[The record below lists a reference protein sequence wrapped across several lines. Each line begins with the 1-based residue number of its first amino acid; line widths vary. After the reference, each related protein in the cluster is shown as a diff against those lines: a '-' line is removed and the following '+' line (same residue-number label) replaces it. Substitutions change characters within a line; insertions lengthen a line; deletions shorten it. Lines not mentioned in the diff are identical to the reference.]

1 MKKTLIIIG
10 ALLAL
15 LVVVAIAVPAFIPV
29 ETYKAQVEQRVEDAT
44 GRKLTIA
51 GPVRFS
57 LLPSVAILAKDVH
70 FANATGFAAPEMA
83 TLAALE
89 IKLKVMP
96 LLTGEIVI
104 DSFVIDKPAINL
116 EVDSQGRP
124 NWQFSTATQKP
135 AAPSAGGKPAAGGT
149 NGGGSGLKDIRLD
162 NVRLSDGRIS
172 FRDAQSNSNFAAEAI
187 NLRLSLPDLDTPLRA
202 DGGVTWN
209 GRPIKLRIDLAKPRA
224 AMEGKAS
231 ALAVNVDADLLRFDF
246 KGNVSNS
253 TALNLDGALD
263 LASPNLRDLAAWVGQ
278 PLNAPGSGL
287 GPFDVKGQLVM
298 AGTKI
303 GFTNAQLSLDEI
315 RARGSLAVD
324 SSGKV
329 PSITAKLDTNLLDLN
344 PYLPPETTAPASSA
358 APAAPSAAAPRKS
371 EGWSTEPLDFSG
383 LRGANA
389 DLALGVE
396 GLLIRRI
403 KIGESRLA
411 VHLKDGKLAADLTEL
426 ALYQGQ
432 GKGHVAL
439 DGSGKIPGV
448 EFAVTLNGV
457 QAEPLLKDAM
467 DIDRL
472 LGTGQAEI
480 QVSSSGGSQAALM
493 QALNG
498 KGAVKFENGA
508 IKGINLAAMMRNVA
522 SAFLDAQAG
531 RSEQTDFSELSGSY
545 VIANG
550 IVTNKDLSL
559 QAPLLRVSGAG
570 TVNLPQRSMN
580 YRLEP
585 KIAATTQGQG
595 GRQDTLGLE
604 LPVVVSGPWD
614 NLSYKPDL
622 SGVLSNPQN
631 AIEGL
636 RGILGGQGGSSGS
649 SSGAA
654 ETKPASPIDQ
664 LRGLFGR

>member
-1 MKKTLIIIG
+1 MKKTLIVIG

-15 LVVVAIAVPAFIPV
+15 LIVVAIAVPAFIPV
-29 ETYKAQVEQRVEDAT
+29 ETYRTQVEQRVEDAT

-51 GPVRFS
+51 GPVKFS

-70 FANATGFAAPEMA
+70 FANAAGFAAPEMA
-83 TLAALE
+83 TLAGLE

-104 DSFVIDKPAINL
+104 DSFVIDKPVINL
-116 EVDSQGRP
+116 EVDSQGRA
-124 NWQFSTATQKP
+124 NWQFATATQKP
-135 AAPSAGGKPAAGGT
+135 AAPSAGGKPAAGSA

-162 NVRLSDGRIS
+162 NVRLNDGRIS
-172 FRDAQSNSNFAAEAI
+172 FRDAQSNSNFTAEAI
-187 NLRLSLPDLDTPLRA
+187 NLRLSLPDLDSPLRA
-202 DGGVTWN
+202 DGGATWN

-224 AMEGKAS
+224 VMDGKAS
-231 ALAVNVDADLLRFDF
+231 AFAVNVDADLLRFDF

-253 TALNLDGALD
+253 TALNLDGAID
-263 LASPNLRDLAAWVGQ
+263 LASPNLRDLAAWAGQ

-287 GPFDVKGQLVM
+287 GPFDIKGQLAM
-298 AGTKI
+298 AGAKI

-315 RARGSLAVD
+315 RARGNVAVD
-324 SSGKV
+324 TSGKM

-344 PYLPPETTAPASSA
+344 PYLPPESTAPATSSS
-358 APAAPSAAAPRKS
+358 AAPSAAAPRKN
-371 EGWSTEPLDFSG
+371 EGWSTEPLDLSG
-383 LRGANA
+383 LRSANA
-389 DLALGVE
+389 DLTLGVE
-396 GLLIRRI
+396 GLLIRKI
-403 KIGESRLA
+403 KIGQSRLA

-439 DGSGKIPGV
+439 DGSGKVPGV
-448 EFAVTLNGV
+448 NFEMTLNGV
-457 QAEPLLKDAM
+457 QAELLLKDAM

-472 LGTGQAEI
+472 LGTGQAQI
-480 QVSSSGGSQAALM
+480 QVSGSGVSQAALI

-498 KGAVKFENGA
+498 KGAVKVENGA
-508 IKGINLAAMMRNVA
+508 IKGVNLAAMMRNVG

-550 IVTNKDLSL
+550 ILTNKDLSL
-559 QAPLLRVSGAG
+559 LAPLLRVSGAG

-585 KIAATTQGQG
+585 RIAATTQGQG
-595 GRQDTLGLE
+595 GRQDAGGLE

-622 SGVLSNPQN
+622 SGVLSNPQT

-649 SSGAA
+649 SSGGG
-654 ETKPASPIDQ
+654 ENKPASPIDQ